1 MSFPSIDLCLAIQ
14 SSPSHV
20 TKVYTEVGISIMID
34 MLSETENSCFQFLG
48 WLDRSANA
56 NGDFLKISTNSSSI
70 ILTGNHL
77 IFRTSVAD
85 GALES
90 VFADQIEEGDKLV
103 SWKGSKMTEEAVVA
117 VEKGTWA
124 PLTME
129 GTLLVDG
136 LLASCY
142 ASFPHDLVDLA
153 LAPVKMFP
161 RMLLDDEESV
171 KVDGC
176 REVVKLQKKLGT
188 AMGLRQRNQAEKETP
203 RSGCLSG
210 NAQPPLDAAGS
221 SKHIEF

>member
-1 MSFPSIDLCLAIQ
+1 MADNSF
-14 SSPSHV
+14 
-20 TKVYTEVGISIMID
+20 E
-34 MLSETENSCFQFLG
+34 F
-48 WLDRSANA
+48 
-56 NGDFLKISTNSSSI
+56 
-70 ILTGNHL
+70 
-77 IFRTSVAD
+77 
-85 GALES
+85 
-90 VFADQIEEGDKLV
+90 VFADEIQEGDKLI
-103 SWKGSKMTEEAVVA
+103 SWKGSEITEEAVVAVEPA

-176 REVVKLQKKLGT
+176 REVVKLQKKVGT
-188 AMGLRQRNQAEKETP
+188 AMGLRQRNHGEKQVP
-203 RSGCLSG
+203 RNVRFSG
-210 NAQPPLDAAGS
+210 NATVAALADF
-221 SKHIEF
+221 SKHIEL

>member
-1 MSFPSIDLCLAIQ
+1 
-14 SSPSHV
+14 
-20 TKVYTEVGISIMID
+20 MID
-34 MLSETENSCFQFLG
+34 MLSENEKSCFQFLG

-56 NGDFLKISTNSSSI
+56 DANFLKISTNSSSI
-70 ILTGNHL
+70 VLTGNHL
-77 IFRTSVAD
+77 IFRISMAD
-85 GALES
+85 NSFEF
-90 VFADQIEEGDKLV
+90 VFADEIQEGDKLI
-103 SWKGSKMTEEAVVA
+103 SWKGSKITEETVIAVGPTI
-117 VEKGTWA
+117 EKGFWT
-124 PLTME
+124 PLTTE

-176 REVVKLQKKLGT
+176 REVVKLQKKVGT
-188 AMGLRQRNQAEKETP
+188 ALGLRQRNHGEKQVP
-203 RSGCLSG
+203 RNVRLSG
-210 NAQPPLDAAGS
+210 NAAALAGS

>member
-1 MSFPSIDLCLAIQ
+1 M
-14 SSPSHV
+14 
-20 TKVYTEVGISIMID
+20 
-34 MLSETENSCFQFLG
+34 
-48 WLDRSANA
+48 
-56 NGDFLKISTNSSSI
+56 
-70 ILTGNHL
+70 
-77 IFRTSVAD
+77 AD

-103 SWKGSKMTEEAVVA
+103 SWKGSKMTEEAVVAVEPA

-176 REVVKLQKKLGT
+176 REVVKLQKKVGT
-188 AMGLRQRNQAEKETP
+188 ALGLRQRNHGEKQVP
-203 RSGCLSG
+203 RNVCLSG
-210 NAQPPLDAAGS
+210 NAAALAGS

>member
-1 MSFPSIDLCLAIQ
+1 MADNSF
-14 SSPSHV
+14 
-20 TKVYTEVGISIMID
+20 E
-34 MLSETENSCFQFLG
+34 F
-48 WLDRSANA
+48 
-56 NGDFLKISTNSSSI
+56 
-70 ILTGNHL
+70 
-77 IFRTSVAD
+77 
-85 GALES
+85 
-90 VFADQIEEGDKLV
+90 VFADEIQEGDKLI
-103 SWKGSKMTEEAVVA
+103 SWKGSKITEETVIAVGPTI
-117 VEKGTWA
+117 EKGTWA

-176 REVVKLQKKLGT
+176 REVVILQKKLGT
-188 AMGLRQRNQAEKETP
+188 AMGLRQRNQGEKENP

>member
-1 MSFPSIDLCLAIQ
+1 M
-14 SSPSHV
+14 
-20 TKVYTEVGISIMID
+20 ISESAK
-34 MLSETENSCFQFLG
+34 LCFQFLG
-48 WLDRSANA
+48 WLHREANVFA
-56 NGDFLKISTNSSSI
+56 NFLKISTNTSSI
-70 ILTGNHL
+70 VLTGNHL

-117 VEKGTWA
+117 VEPAVEKGTWA

-142 ASFPHDLVDLA
+142 ASFSHDLVDLA

-176 REVVKLQKKLGT
+176 REVVKLTKKVVT
-188 AMGLRQRNQAEKETP
+188 AMGLRQRNQGEKENP
-203 RSGCLSG
+203 RSGCLSV

>member
-1 MSFPSIDLCLAIQ
+1 M
-14 SSPSHV
+14 
-20 TKVYTEVGISIMID
+20 
-34 MLSETENSCFQFLG
+34 
-48 WLDRSANA
+48 
-56 NGDFLKISTNSSSI
+56 
-70 ILTGNHL
+70 
-77 IFRTSVAD
+77 AD

-103 SWKGSKMTEEAVVA
+103 SWKGSKMTEEAVVAVEPA

-176 REVVKLQKKLGT
+176 REVVILQKKLGT
-188 AMGLRQRNQAEKETP
+188 AMGLRQRDQGEKENQ
-203 RSGCLSG
+203 RSGCVSG
-210 NAQPPLDAAGS
+210 NAPPPLDAAS
-221 SKHIEF
+221 SLKHIEF

>member
-1 MSFPSIDLCLAIQ
+1 
-14 SSPSHV
+14 
-20 TKVYTEVGISIMID
+20 
-34 MLSETENSCFQFLG
+34 
-48 WLDRSANA
+48 
-56 NGDFLKISTNSSSI
+56 
-70 ILTGNHL
+70 
-77 IFRTSVAD
+77 
-85 GALES
+85 
-90 VFADQIEEGDKLV
+90 
-103 SWKGSKMTEEAVVA
+103 MTEEAVVAVEPA

-124 PLTME
+124 PLTRE

-176 REVVKLQKKLGT
+176 REVVKLQKKVGT
-188 AMGLRQRNQAEKETP
+188 AMGLRQRNHGEKQVP
-203 RSGCLSG
+203 RNVCLSG
-210 NAQPPLDAAGS
+210 NAAALAGS

>member
-1 MSFPSIDLCLAIQ
+1 M
-14 SSPSHV
+14 
-20 TKVYTEVGISIMID
+20 
-34 MLSETENSCFQFLG
+34 
-48 WLDRSANA
+48 
-56 NGDFLKISTNSSSI
+56 
-70 ILTGNHL
+70 
-77 IFRTSVAD
+77 AD

-90 VFADQIEEGDKLV
+90 VFADQIEEGDKLI
-103 SWKGSKMTEEAVVA
+103 SWKGSEMTEETVVY
-117 VEKGTWA
+117 VEPAAKKGIWA

-176 REVVKLQKKLGT
+176 RDVVKLTKKVVT
-188 AMGLRQRNQAEKETP
+188 AMGLRQRNQRVEKVP
-203 RSGCLSG
+203 KNVCFSG
-210 NAQPPLDAAGS
+210 NAAPVGS
-221 SKHIEF
+221 SKHIEL